1 MMQESIAKVQ
11 PIDDDEIDLL
21 QLVRTIWSGKW
32 LIALFATIAVTISV
46 FAAITIPPTY
56 RADALMQLEDRAGQ
70 MSLPTGLSDLVE
82 DTPRSVTEMEIMRS
96 RLVLGRAVAELH
108 LDWVAEPRMAPLIG
122 YALTKYNIPLPGI
135 DALKPFARSNEQI
148 RLDLLEV
155 SPHWL
160 GQPIVVEKL
169 GEDSFSIEL
178 PNGVIETGV
187 VGQTQSLPD
196 IGFAIRVG
204 ELTGA
209 IGREFIVTHLSEAAA
224 ISRLR
229 GSLSVSERGRQSGI
243 LEVRLEANN
252 RQDAQKVLDAVT
264 RAYLRQ
270 NISRSAAEAESSLE
284 FVEGQIPSAEAQVKA
299 AETALNTYREEQ
311 KSVDMSFETQG
322 LLSQI
327 SQLESQL
334 TDLAIREEE
343 ISDRYTPNH
352 PVYRQLLDNRQI
364 LEERLQTLRGE
375 IGGLPRTQREVIN
388 LTRDLEMAQEA
399 YIQLLSRAQE
409 LSVLKAS
416 NIGNVRIIDNAQ
428 SALNPIAPRKSLIVA
443 LGLMLGLIVGIAVVL
458 LREMTKRGI
467 RGSDEIEQLGI
478 PVFATINHTDEEN
491 RGKRKN
497 SWPILALTNPTDLAV
512 EGFRSLRTS
521 LHFGMLDAPSKAI
534 AITSAAPEAGKS
546 FSSVNLAIVAAQ
558 AGQKVCLIDADMRRG
573 QLRKYFSVDKNTPG
587 FAELLAGEVSVK
599 DVQVDG
605 PVDGLAFIPS
615 GQYPPNP
622 SELLMRNTLA
632 SLVEELDKSFDLIL
646 FDCPPVLAV
655 TDPLVVSG
663 AVGTTLVVLRHEETQ
678 AEEVMALQRS
688 VEVAGHK
695 ISGAILN
702 GYVSRN
708 QHSSYSYNYRY
719 AYENRRD

>member
-1 MMQESIAKVQ
+1 MQGSIAKVQ
-11 PIDDDEIDLL
+11 PVDDDEIDLL
-21 QLVRTIWSGKW
+21 QLARAIWSGKW

-46 FAAITIPPTY
+46 FAAITIPSTY

-108 LDWVAEPRMAPLIG
+108 LDWVAEPRMVPLIG

-135 DALKPFARSNEQI
+135 DVLKPFARSDEQI

-155 SPHWL
+155 PPHWL

-169 GEDSFSIEL
+169 GESSFSIRL
-178 PNGVIETGV
+178 PNERIETGV

-196 IGFAIRVG
+196 IGFAIRIG

-209 IGREFIVTHLSEAAA
+209 VGREFVVTHLSEAAA
-224 ISRLR
+224 ISKLR
-229 GSLSVSERGRQSGI
+229 GALAVSERGRQSGI

-252 RQDAQKVLDAVT
+252 RQDAQKTLDAVT

-299 AETALNTYREEQ
+299 AESALNTYREEQ

-364 LEERLQTLRGE
+364 LEERLQTLRSE

-443 LGLMLGLIVGIAVVL
+443 LGLMLGLIVGIAAVL
-458 LREMTKRGI
+458 LREMTNRGI
-467 RGSDEIEQLGI
+467 RDSDEIEQLGI
-478 PVFATINHTDEEN
+478 PVFATINHTDEES
-491 RGKRKN
+491 RGKRN
-497 SWPILALTNPTDLAV
+497 SSWQVLALTNPTDLTV

-521 LHFGMLDAPSKAI
+521 LHFGMLDASSKAI
-534 AITSAAPEAGKS
+534 AITSAEPDAGKS
-546 FSSVNLAIVAAQ
+546 FTSVNLATVAAE
-558 AGQKVCLIDADMRRG
+558 AGQRVCLIDADMRRG
-573 QLRKYFSVDKNTPG
+573 QLRKYFSVGKNKPG
-587 FAELLAGEVSVK
+587 FAELLSSEVSVK
-599 DVQVDG
+599 DVLIKG
-605 PVDGLAFIPS
+605 PVDGLSFIPT

-622 SELLMRNTLA
+622 SELLMRATLA
-632 SLVEELDKSFDLIL
+632 SIVKELDKQFDLIL

-663 AVGTTLVVLRHEETQ
+663 AVGTTLVVARHEVTPLGEMQ
-678 AEEVMALQRS
+678 AVQRS
-688 VEVAGHK
+688 FEVAGQRV
-695 ISGAILN
+695 SGAILN
-702 GYVSRN
+702 GYSAKKQN
-708 QHSSYSYNYRY
+708 SGYHYSYRY
-719 AYENRRD
+719 SYENRNS